1 MGASWIIIQN
11 IILINHHQIIL
22 FVNFMN
28 HRYNVPTLWENC
40 ISMNKREDYHCKVLP
55 SKFLLCQKMYSFI
68 RVLINIC
75 FQFLVDA
82 IFAVK
87 DGPSSREGSLL
98 LWQDD
103 NWGTFCQPFDLF
115 TARAVCNTMLNT
127 TDM

>member
-1 MGASWIIIQN
+1 MYPQ
-11 IILINHHQIIL
+11 
-22 FVNFMN
+22 
-28 HRYNVPTLWENC
+28 NC

-55 SKFLLCQKMYSFI
+55 GNFLLGQKMYSFI
-68 RVLINIC
+68 HVRVLIIIC
-75 FQFLVDA
+75 FQFLVDS

-115 TARAVCNTMLNT
+115 TARAICNTMLNT
-127 TDM
+127 TDMYVNIKINACK